1 MDRFLF
7 LFFKSQAEGRNLR
20 VAVPARQT
28 PKAPRKNF
36 YVDLLE

>member
-7 LFFKSQAEGRNLR
+7 LSQAEGRNLR

-28 PKAPRKNF
+28 PKAPERISMLI
-36 YVDLLE
+36 Y